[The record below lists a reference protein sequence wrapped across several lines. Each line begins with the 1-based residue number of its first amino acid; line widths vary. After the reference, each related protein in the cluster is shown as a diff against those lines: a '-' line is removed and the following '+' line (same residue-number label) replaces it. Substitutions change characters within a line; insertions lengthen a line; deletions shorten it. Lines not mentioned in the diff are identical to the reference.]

1 MNNEISFDSEKFS
14 LSKLE
19 KMRPQE
25 TIDNL
30 NDFTPEDTDEN
41 NMDQKNFVRSD
52 VRYIFNQH
60 FYIIKYTTKL
70 IICIYLILIFH
81 FTGILLL

>member
-14 LSKLE
+14 ITRLE

-30 NDFTPEDTDEN
+30 NEFTPEGDDEN
-41 NMDQKNFVRSD
+41 NMDPKRQVHSTVSCLFLYNVA
-52 VRYIFNQH
+52 
-60 FYIIKYTTKL
+60 
-70 IICIYLILIFH
+70 
-81 FTGILLL
+81 

>member
-60 FYIIKYTTKL
+60 FYIINTTKL

>member
-14 LSKLE
+14 ISKLE

-30 NDFTPEDTDEN
+30 NEFAPEDDDEN
-41 NMDQKNFVRSD
+41 NLSQKNFEHSD
-52 VRYIFNQH
+52 VRPSFYNIVELIVIFSWL
-60 FYIIKYTTKL
+60 YCL
-70 IICIYLILIFH
+70 
-81 FTGILLL
+81 

>member
-30 NDFTPEDTDEN
+30 NDFTPDDDDES

-52 VRYIFNQH
+52 VRYIFSQIFNN
-60 FYIIKYTTKL
+60 IK
-70 IICIYLILIFH
+70 
-81 FTGILLL
+81 

>member
-60 FYIIKYTTKL
+60 FYIIKL
-70 IICIYLILIFH
+70 PQNL
-81 FTGILLL
+81 

>member
-14 LSKLE
+14 ISKLE

-30 NDFTPEDTDEN
+30 NDFTPEDDDEN
-41 NMDQKNFVRSD
+41 SMDQKNFVRSD
-52 VRYIFNQH
+52 VRY
-60 FYIIKYTTKL
+60 YIV
-70 IICIYLILIFH
+70 
-81 FTGILLL
+81 